1 MEIPVIESERLI
13 LRAFREAS
21 DFEPYAEFYGSDLTK
36 YYGGPLDRSSAWR
49 AAAAMMGHWVIRGYG
64 AWAVEEKSTGDFC
77 GIVGLWYPEGW
88 PEREI
93 TWAIVKQKQGS
104 GIAAEAAIRS
114 RTYAYE
120 TLGWSS
126 VYSCISAENTASIKL
141 AEKLG
146 AELHRVVE
154 HEIRGKIL
162 VYRHRSA
169 DQSPSS

>member
-1 MEIPVIESERLI
+1 MKIPIIETERLVM
-13 LRAFREAS
+13 RGFS
-21 DFEPYAEFYGSDLTK
+21 QDTDFEPYAQFYGSELTR

-93 TWAIVKQKQGS
+93 TWAVVENKQGI
-104 GIAAEAAIRS
+104 GIAAEAALRA
-114 RTYAYE
+114 RAYAYD
-120 TLGWSS
+120 TLGWDR
-126 VYSCISAENTASIKL
+126 VYSCISADNIASIHL

-146 AELHRVVE
+146 ARLDRELE
-154 HEIRGKIL
+154 SATRGKIL
-162 VYRHRSA
+162 VYLHSK
-169 DQSPSS
+169 P